1 VFSYVRKLIVDVG
14 GDVVTRYLL
23 FLWLSQEISIAH
35 FKRVLSVT
43 PRRM

>member
-23 FLWLSQEISIAH
+23 FL
-35 FKRVLSVT
+35 
-43 PRRM
+43 